1 MNLQCFHIWSKA
13 DKPMF
18 DFLVKVMCSVWIWA
32 PGLRLPT
39 HTAQIHKSLSWFTAG
54 PKAVSVSSIWVRKKL
69 RWRTHKADNDYFLRL
84 SNQSKGPLDL
94 DRGAPTWMDFDIYM
108 RKARPLL
115 RSQGT
120 TLWYRSFDILDQ
132 IQSLVRAT
140 HPLRISRFILFHR
153 ISGQGYKLHVTSHC
167 GDIEQNSSME
177 GGMDRRKEK
186 MKGGTRMSQWVY
198 CRFFSRPNVP
208 HCRKKSTVPSCARLV
223 MRVSNQ
229 ANNYHPNRPTH
240 TCKDTLSW
248 HFYCWKRLCL
258 VYLFTLYSPGP

>member
-1 MNLQCFHIWSKA
+1 MQQAFFIANEMNLQYFHIWSSA

-69 RWRTHKADNDYFLRL
+69 RWQTHKADNDYFLRL

-94 DRGAPTWMDFDIYM
+94 DCGAPTWMDFDIYT

-132 IQSLVRAT
+132 IQSLVRA
-140 HPLRISRFILFHR
+140 HSPLENIQIYPLSQNLGAGIQITCDITLWRHWAEQQHGGRH
-153 ISGQGYKLHVTSHC
+153 GQEEGEDERRHQDVT
-167 GDIEQNSSME
+167 
-177 GGMDRRKEK
+177 
-186 MKGGTRMSQWVY
+186 
-198 CRFFSRPNVP
+198 
-208 HCRKKSTVPSCARLV
+208 
-223 MRVSNQ
+223 VS
-229 ANNYHPNRPTH
+229 
-240 TCKDTLSW
+240 L
-248 HFYCWKRLCL
+248 L
-258 VYLFTLYSPGP
+258 